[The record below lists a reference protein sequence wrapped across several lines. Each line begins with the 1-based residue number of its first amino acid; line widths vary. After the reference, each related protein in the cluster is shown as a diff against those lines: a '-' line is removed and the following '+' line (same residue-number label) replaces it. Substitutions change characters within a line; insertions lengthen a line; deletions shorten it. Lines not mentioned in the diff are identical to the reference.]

1 MIKNKIYKITLP
13 EISEIKEEMIHDP
26 SLFLVELDGEKI
38 HTWEEYIGQIEREFE
53 FPTTCIDSMDRYL
66 DWIRDLDWIEKDSFA
81 LVIYN
86 YNDFLSSE
94 LGLKNKIINTFKDTI
109 LPFWEEE
116 VERVVVEGKAK
127 SFKVYLVE

>member
-1 MIKNKIYKITLP
+1 MKNKI
-13 EISEIKEEMIHDP
+13 IKVDFNEMLKLKKEL
-26 SLFLVELDGEKI
+26 SLVDSLLLVELNGKNI
-38 HTWEEYIGQIEREFE
+38 HSWEDYIEQIEREFD

-81 LVIYN
+81 IVIYN

-94 LGLKNKIINTFKDTI
+94 LELKNKIINRFKNTI

-116 VERVVVEGKAK
+116 VVYTMVGGQVK
-127 SFKVYLVE
+127 SFNVYLVN

>member
-1 MIKNKIYKITLP
+1 
-13 EISEIKEEMIHDP
+13 
-26 SLFLVELDGEKI
+26 
-38 HTWEEYIGQIEREFE
+38 
-53 FPTTCIDSMDRYL
+53 MDRYL

-81 LVIYN
+81 IVIYN
-86 YNDFLSSE
+86 YNDFLNTE
-94 LGLKNKIINTFKDTI
+94 LELKDIIINTFKDTI

>member
-1 MIKNKIYKITLP
+1 MIKNKIYKITSS
-13 EISEIKEEMIHDP
+13 EISQIKKEMIHDP
-26 SLFLVELDGEKI
+26 SLFLVEMDGEKI
-38 HTWEEYIGQIEREFE
+38 HTWEEYIVQIERKFE

-66 DWIRDLDWIEKDSFA
+66 DWIRDLDWIEKDSFVI
-81 LVIYN
+81 VIYN
-86 YNDFLSSE
+86 YNDFFSSE
-94 LGLKNKIINTFKDTI
+94 LELKNKIINGFKDTI